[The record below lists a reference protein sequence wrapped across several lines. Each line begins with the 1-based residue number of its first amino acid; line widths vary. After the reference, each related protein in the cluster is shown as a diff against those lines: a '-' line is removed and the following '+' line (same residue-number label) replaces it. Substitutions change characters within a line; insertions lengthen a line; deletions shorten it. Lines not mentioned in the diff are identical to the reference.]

1 MSEDADE
8 TGGSVLPKP
17 LRTVTPSSRTHPD
30 RGMDSIGWGMF
41 LGLLVLLFPLLP
53 FILIVWLISK
63 VTEALTPS

>member
-8 TGGSVLPKP
+8 TGDSVLPKP
-17 LRTVTPSSRTHPD
+17 LRTVTPSSRTRPNES
-30 RGMDSIGWGMF
+30 MDAIGWGML

-53 FILIVWLISK
+53 FVLIVWLISK